1 MSTNKMISS
10 GDGAGL
16 KRYSPSAADVGRV
29 LPGVSMIQ
37 AHSRIAACAAEL
49 ALAGD
54 RIPFA

>member
-1 MSTNKMISS
+1 M
-10 GDGAGL
+10 